1 MKRKEVPITNKFGL
15 HARPAALLVELAS
28 TFESEV
34 QLVKEE
40 TEVNAKS
47 ILGVMMLAAG
57 PGNNVTIVAAGKDEE
72 DAVKAIATLI
82 ENRFGEE
89 EGDTRTISTTTKV
102 GRERE

>member
-1 MKRKEVPITNKFGL
+1 MKRKEVPITNKSGL
-15 HARPAALLVELAS
+15 HARPAALLVKLAS

-89 EGDTRTISTTTKV
+89 EG
-102 GRERE
+102 

>member
-15 HARPAALLVELAS
+15 HARPAALLVKLAS

-34 QLVKEE
+34 QLAKED

-57 PGNNVTIVAAGKDEE
+57 PGNVVTVIAEGKDED
-72 DAVKAIATLI
+72 DAVQAISNLI
-82 ENRFGEE
+82 ESRFGEE
-89 EGDTRTISTTTKV
+89 EA
-102 GRERE
+102 